1 MNTTGLA
8 KHYHALSAAE
18 RLALMMAAGVRGDDV
33 EHARLA
39 DAAPRV
45 TWRVPHTF
53 GRALAFLGVFCQHR
67 MERLE
72 LAGLFFKT
80 AALADAATG
89 DLAARLQDAVGLY
102 GYLVT
107 VHAEAWTQ
115 FCAAERLDPSE
126 CEGVAPGGV
135 TLEQAGREAEAVGF
149 SPAEAEEYVQRGR
162 ENAPAELKTAESVAG
177 ELRAAFA
184 FLLRQWE

>member
-1 MNTTGLA
+1 M
-8 KHYHALSAAE
+8 
-18 RLALMMAAGVRGDDV
+18 
-33 EHARLA
+33 
-39 DAAPRV
+39 

-80 AALADAATG
+80 SALADAATG
-89 DLAARLQDAVGLY
+89 NLAARLQDGVGLY
-102 GYLVT
+102 GYLVN
-107 VHAEAWTQ
+107 VYAEAWTR
-115 FCAAERLDPSE
+115 FCAAEQLDPSE

-135 TLEQAGREAEAVGF
+135 TLEQAGREAEAAGF
-149 SPAEAEEYVQRGR
+149 TPAEAEEYVRRGA
-162 ENAPAELKTAESVAG
+162 EDAPAKLKTAESVAG

-184 FLLRQWE
+184 FLLKQWE